1 MRSTLI
7 FLLCAIALGAAPVE
21 KPELFIVHSDT
32 CPPCI
37 NFDRVFTA
45 RPEFRRALQDAY
57 TLRELDWGNPNDRRA
72 AMAMGVDRVP
82 SYVAFRGSKRIA
94 SHVGWTTSDNDAH
107 VDQAIAALMR
117 DLNVEW
123 PPAPAPAPVRAP
135 DPPRP
140 ALPAAGVDIDARN
153 AITRLATQTKQLQ
166 MSQER
171 TEQSV
176 RALERDMQ
184 DVKSEL
190 NRATSGLQEQLKTSQ
205 TEVRSISQTL
215 QQSIERLQSSHEK
228 TQTEVSSIGPAIRK
242 TIEQQ
247 LAGSLG
253 PTLKSPL
260 DALPPRTDISA
271 EIPEGSGPPS
281 TSGKWLSVLA
291 WAGKAALTV
300 AAPEVA
306 IPGSVLLTAAGV
318 AASWIRKRRQPAPLG
333 TSSNPI
339 TIAEPAAVKTET
351 KFVVHESDVLGEAY
365 KEAIR
370 RVGNAHRENQPEV
383 IDLLKQ
389 VESAATQLAH
399 GQRVSRR
406 PASVPASENAP

>member
-21 KPELFIVHSDT
+21 KPELYFVRSDN
-32 CPPCI
+32 CAPCRH
-37 NFDRVFTA
+37 FDRVFTT
-45 RPEFRRALQDAY
+45 RPEFRRALEDAF
-57 TLRELDWGNPNDRRA
+57 TVRQLDWDKPKDYA
-72 AMAMGVDRVP
+72 AAVAMGVDRVP
-82 SYVAFRGSKRIA
+82 SFVAYRGSRRIA
-94 SHVGWTTSDNDAH
+94 SHVGWTVSSNDAH
-107 VDQAIAALMR
+107 IDQAIAALMR

-123 PPAPAPAPVRAP
+123 PPAPVRAP

-166 MSQER
+166 ASQER

-176 RALERDMQ
+176 QSLERDMR

-228 TQTEVSSIGPAIRK
+228 TQTEVSLIGPAIRK

-260 DALPPRTDISA
+260 DALPPRSDISA

-383 IDLLKQ
+383 IELLKQ
-389 VESAATQLAH
+389 VDAAAVQLAH

>member
-1 MRSTLI
+1 MRGTLI
-7 FLLCAIALGAAPVE
+7 FLLCAIALGAAPDE
-21 KPELFIVHSDT
+21 KPELFIIHSDT
-32 CPPCI
+32 CPPCR
-37 NFDRVFTA
+37 NFDNVFTS

-57 TLRELDWGNPNDRRA
+57 TLRELDWANPEDRRA
-72 AMAMGVDRVP
+72 AVSMGVDRVP
-82 SYVAFRGSKRIA
+82 SYVAFRGPKKIA
-94 SHVGWTTSDNDAH
+94 MHVGWTMSDNDAH
-107 VDQAIAALMR
+107 IDQAIACLLR

-123 PPAPAPAPVRAP
+123 PPAPAPAAVRAP

-166 MSQER
+166 TSQER

-228 TQTEVSSIGPAIRK
+228 TQTEVSSIGPDLRK
-242 TIEQQ
+242 SIEQQ
-247 LAGSLG
+247 LATMRA
-253 PTLKSPL
+253 PQSPL
-260 DALPPRTDISA
+260 DALPPRPDIST
-271 EIPEGSGPPS
+271 EIPNVSGSPS

-339 TIAEPAAVKTET
+339 RVVDPATVRTET
-351 KFVVHESDVLGEAY
+351 KYVETQSDILGEAY
-365 KEAIR
+365 KEGIR
-370 RVGNAHRENQPEV
+370 RVGNAYREARPDI
-383 IDLLKQ
+383 IDVLKQ
-389 VESAATQLAH
+389 VDAAAEQIVH
-399 GQRVSRR
+399 GQRVARR
-406 PASVPASENAP
+406 PSSVPASENAP

>member
-1 MRSTLI
+1 MRGTLI

-21 KPELFIVHSDT
+21 KPELFIIHSDT
-32 CPPCI
+32 CPPCR
-37 NFDRVFTA
+37 NFDNVFTA
-45 RPEFRRALQDAY
+45 RPEFRRALQDAF
-57 TLRELDWGNPNDRRA
+57 TLRELDWANPADRRA
-72 AMAMGVDRVP
+72 AVAMGVDRVP
-82 SYVAFRGSKRIA
+82 AYVAFRGPKKIA
-94 SHVGWTTSDNDAH
+94 MHVGWTMSDNDAH
-107 VDQAIAALMR
+107 IDQAIACLLR

-123 PPAPAPAPVRAP
+123 PPASAPAAVRAP

-166 MSQER
+166 TSQER

-228 TQTEVSSIGPAIRK
+228 TQTEVSAIGPDLRK
-242 TIEQQ
+242 SIEQQ
-247 LAGSLG
+247 LATMRA
-253 PTLKSPL
+253 PQSPL
-260 DALPPRTDISA
+260 DALLPPRADISA
-271 EIPEGSGPPS
+271 EIPEGSGAPS

-306 IPGSVLLTAAGV
+306 IPGSVLLTTAGV
-318 AASWIRKRRQPAPLG
+318 AASWIRKRRRPAPLG

-389 VESAATQLAH
+389 VDAAAVQLAH
-399 GQRVSRR
+399 GQRVARR
-406 PASVPASENAP
+406 PSSVPASENAP

>member
-21 KPELFIVHSDT
+21 KPELFFVRSDN
-32 CPPCI
+32 CAPCRH
-37 NFDRVFTA
+37 FDHVFTT
-45 RPEFRRALQDAY
+45 RPEFRRALEDAF
-57 TLRELDWGNPNDRRA
+57 TVRQLDWDKPKDYA
-72 AMAMGVDRVP
+72 AAVAMGVDRVP
-82 SYVAFRGSKRIA
+82 SFVAYRGSRRIA
-94 SHVGWTTSDNDAH
+94 SHVGWTVSSNDAH
-107 VDQAIAALMR
+107 IDQAIAALMR

-166 MSQER
+166 ASQER

-260 DALPPRTDISA
+260 DAMPPRSDIST
-271 EIPEGSGPPS
+271 EISEASGSPS

-339 TIAEPAAVKTET
+339 MIAEPAAVKTET
-351 KFVVHESDVLGEAY
+351 KFVVRESDVEGEAY

-370 RVGNAHRENQPEV
+370 RVANAHRELQPEV